1 MNQKNDTYN
10 PFDPT
15 GVFKEMRD
23 NNLDVWAKTM
33 VEIVNTDAY
42 AEATGAM
49 LDAWLSRSGPLRR
62 AIENSMNQ
70 TLTNLN
76 LPTRDDVTRLAERLT
91 NIEMRLDDLDARFSE
106 GERVSRETT
115 EKPAKTKPSSGK
127 EK

>member
-23 NNLDVWAKTM
+23 NSMDVWAKSM
-33 VEIVNTDAY
+33 VAIVNTDAY
-42 AEATGAM
+42 AEATGSM
-49 LDAWLSRSGPLRR
+49 LDAWLSRSGPFRK

-76 LPTRDDVTRLAERLT
+76 LPTRDDVTRLADRLT
-91 NIEMRLDDLDARFSE
+91 NIEMRLDDLDAKLSDR
-106 GERVSRETT
+106 GNV
-115 EKPAKTKPSSGK
+115 
-127 EK
+127 